1 MSQVRVRRLSFYVFS
16 TCQYSVVG
24 SQTSYL
30 GHVSNPLFPA
40 GFQSNDNTGSLLKL
54 GCVGG
59 GPLAWQ
65 WINAQA
71 YPWDM
76 QFFFF
81 PGGVF
86 PTLGHVQEDNSPP
99 PFESHGDS
107 QTIAKQDIFRTFTN
121 VFQSF
126 MREGYYTYVVKT

>member
-24 SQTSYL
+24 SHTSYL
-30 GHVSNPLFPA
+30 GHMSNPLFLA

-54 GCVGG
+54 RCVGR

-65 WINAQA
+65 WINARFKLA
-71 YPWDM
+71 CYHVPPGIPLGYAI
-76 QFFFF
+76 FFF

-99 PFESHGDS
+99 PFESHGDL
-107 QTIAKQDIFRTFTN
+107 QTIAKEDIFRTFTN
-121 VFQSF
+121 VF
-126 MREGYYTYVVKT
+126 

>member
-24 SQTSYL
+24 SHTSYL
-30 GHVSNPLFPA
+30 GHVSNPLFRA

-54 GCVGG
+54 RCVGG

-65 WINAQA
+65 WINAWA

-76 QFFFF
+76 QFFLSWWCIPHSWAHTRRQFS
-81 PGGVF
+81 
-86 PTLGHVQEDNSPP
+86 T
-99 PFESHGDS
+99 PF
-107 QTIAKQDIFRTFTN
+107 
-121 VFQSF
+121 
-126 MREGYYTYVVKT
+126 